1 MGARLTLL
9 SRRLHGLFYIERPL
23 LANLSWS
30 VLVIYELRQGRDSP
44 ALVVVFPIWKQHC
57 VGDHCQVG
65 AYFKNVQHSN
75 AWGSHSIHTPAPLCT
90 PPHQHL
96 ITLSFLLFRFFSN
109 KKEISDDEAAQASGG
124 VDQAATP
131 LPDTANAVVHEF
143 GTWSDGQQLQLVKK
157 LMFKLKHKVRVRPP
171 CLFHFLIKK

>member
-1 MGARLTLL
+1 MRGVRTRSTPPLLFARL
-9 SRRLHGLFYIERPL
+9 
-23 LANLSWS
+23 
-30 VLVIYELRQGRDSP
+30 
-44 ALVVVFPIWKQHC
+44 
-57 VGDHCQVG
+57 
-65 AYFKNVQHSN
+65 
-75 AWGSHSIHTPAPLCT
+75 HTNNSS
-90 PPHQHL
+90 
-96 ITLSFLLFRFFSN
+96 LSFLLFRFFSN